1 LKIPNFATSISL
13 GVSSISKRLNSLI
26 ASRTQLTHPEKNE
39 PRPTHTTSGT
49 TTDGMMR
56 YRDQRTGDLINI
68 PVHNLASKTSPY
80 MDFTGSTSRFSKE
93 PLDQFL

>member
-1 LKIPNFATSISL
+1 VYRAYPKGQIPSL
-13 GVSSISKRLNSLI
+13 PAEHNSHIQKRMS
-26 ASRTQLTHPEKNE
+26 QDP
-39 PRPTHTTSGT
+39 HTPQTGT

-56 YRDQRTGDLINI
+56 YQDQRTGELINI